1 MKHLSLKWLV
11 PTVMAVA
18 LVAGCGGG
26 GGGSPVVGNTPGAPV
41 TPPVT
46 PPGIGESVEA
56 LLAFMTG
63 LLANTTETGDP
74 VMLDNKPL
82 AVDDTGGPAGGI

>member
-41 TPPVT
+41 TPP
-46 PPGIGESVEA
+46 PGIGESVEA

-74 VMLDNKPL
+74 VVLDNKPL

>member
-1 MKHLSLKWLV
+1 MKHLSMKWLV

-26 GGGSPVVGNTPGAPV
+26 GGGAPVVGGNPPGA
-41 TPPVT
+41 PVT

-74 VMLDNKPL
+74 VVLDNKPL
-82 AVDDTGGPAGGI
+82 AVDDTREPAGGI

>member
-11 PTVMAVA
+11 ATVMAVA

-26 GGGSPVVGNTPGAPV
+26 GGGAPVVGNTPGAPV
-41 TPPVT
+41 TPP
-46 PPGIGESVEA
+46 GIGDSVEA

-74 VMLDNKPL
+74 VVLDNKPL

>member
-11 PTVMAVA
+11 STVMAVA

-26 GGGSPVVGNTPGAPV
+26 GGGSPVVGNA
-41 TPPVT
+41 PPVT
-46 PPGIGESVEA
+46 PPGIGESVDA
-56 LLAFMTG
+56 LLAFMTR

-74 VMLDNKPL
+74 VVLDNKPL
-82 AVDDTGGPAGGI
+82 AVDDTGGPVGGI